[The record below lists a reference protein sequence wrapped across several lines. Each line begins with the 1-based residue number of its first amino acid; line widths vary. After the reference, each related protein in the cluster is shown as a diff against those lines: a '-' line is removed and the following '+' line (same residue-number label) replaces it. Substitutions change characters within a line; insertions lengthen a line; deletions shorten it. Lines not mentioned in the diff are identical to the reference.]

1 MAGRGT
7 GLPTTDGGGI
17 TPLADTSR
25 GFGSAEAAM
34 ADGLGRLRQSVAA
47 GMQTWLQPQLNDR
60 AKQIA
65 AADVEAGRFDLR
77 MAISEDDR
85 AYNEA
90 VKTGAIAAKTGEI
103 DRWAEQARIDHLY
116 DPEGFQ
122 QAAAAYRT
130 QLFTA
135 PRTGQDP
142 DRSVPSWMAMDIGN
156 AFDQRATANLGAIRR
171 SRAERDMVRAERGTA
186 AQVEALD
193 KRLLTL
199 DPNSM
204 DFLQTA
210 AERGALQLQRSQN
223 PAFNYTPEQQA
234 LDDTELQAKVH
245 VAVASRGAIA
255 ASEAAGGGLP
265 GQAAGYRY
273 LDDHILNNE
282 ALADVDPQMIADLWN
297 SGRQQVDIYTRSDIE
312 ERRAQSEADR
322 AAAAAA
328 REAVGD
334 WRLRVEMDD
343 ATEADILADHTLE
356 DAQQA
361 SLVRSIRVRDRRQ
374 RTEARVEGLASYTE
388 LADTARSGGLSDGEI
403 ADAVGGG
410 LISQGQAG
418 TLRRLRSTALRP
430 LIGNIISP
438 VRDEASKPG
447 RSTRG
452 TSEIMA
458 RAEADA
464 ATWAAANPASSLNEQ
479 MEYGRTLA
487 SRYFTPS
494 TNRPTAERG
503 AAGQSGELRAL
514 ADERNRRARAGSPMT
529 TAEYNRRRT
538 EIIHGR

>member
-1 MAGRGT
+1 MAARGT
-7 GLPTTDGGGI
+7 GLPAVEGGTI
-17 TPLADTSR
+17 TPLVDTAR
-25 GFGSAEAAM
+25 GFGSAEAAT

-60 AKQIA
+60 ARQIA

-77 MAISEDDR
+77 MALSEDDR
-85 AYNEA
+85 AYNDA

-103 DRWAEQARIDHLY
+103 DRWIEQARVDHLY
-116 DPEGFQ
+116 DPDGFEE
-122 QAAAAYRT
+122 AAAAYRT

-135 PRTGQDP
+135 PSNGQGP
-142 DRSVPSWMAMDIGN
+142 DRSVPGWMAMEIGQ
-156 AFDQRATANLGAIRR
+156 AFDQRANANLGAIRR
-171 SRAERDMVRAERGTA
+171 SRAERDMVRAERGAA

-199 DPNSM
+199 DPSSLE
-204 DFLQTA
+204 FLQTA

-234 LDDTELQAKVH
+234 LDDAELQAKVH

-255 ASEAAGGGLP
+255 AAEAAGGGLP
-265 GQAAGYRY
+265 GQAAAYRY
-273 LDDHILNNE
+273 LDEHILNNE
-282 ALADVDPQMIADLWN
+282 ALADVDPQLRADLWAA
-297 SGRQQVDIYTRSDIE
+297 GRQQVDIHTRSDIE
-312 ERRAQSEADR
+312 ERRAQAEADR

-328 REAVGD
+328 REAMGD
-334 WRLRVEMDD
+334 WRLRVEMDE
-343 ATEADILADHTLE
+343 ATEADILADDTLD

-361 SLVRSIRVRDRRQ
+361 SLLRAVRARDRRR
-374 RTEARVEGLASYTE
+374 RTDARVESLASYTE
-388 LADTARSGGLSDGEI
+388 LADTARSGGLTDGEI
-403 ADAVGGG
+403 ADALGSG
-410 LISQGQAG
+410 LITPGQAG

-430 LIGNIISP
+430 LIGNIISV

-464 ATWAAANPASSLNEQ
+464 ATWAAANPEASLNDQ

-514 ADERNRRARAGSPMT
+514 AEERTRRARSGSPMT
-529 TAEYNRRRT
+529 TAEYNRRRN

>member
-1 MAGRGT
+1 MAGQGT
-7 GLPTTDGGGI
+7 GLPRGERGGT
-17 TPLADTSR
+17 TPLVDMSR
-25 GFGSAEAAM
+25 GLGSAEAA
-34 ADGLGRLRQSVAA
+34 AAEGLGRLRQSIAA
-47 GMQTWLQPQLNDR
+47 GMQTWLQPQLNER
-60 AKQIA
+60 ARQIA

-77 MAISEDDR
+77 MAFSEDDR

-90 VKTGAIAAKTGEI
+90 VKTGAIASKTGEI
-103 DRWAEQARIDHLY
+103 DRWVEQARVDHLY

-122 QAAAAYRT
+122 EAAAAYRSSLLA
-130 QLFTA
+130 Q
-135 PRTGQDP
+135 PGSGKGD
-142 DRSVPSWMAMDIGN
+142 DRSVPGWMAMDLAA
-156 AFDQRATANLGAIRR
+156 AFDQRVTANLGAIRR
-171 SRAERDMVRAERGTA
+171 SRAERDIVRAERGAA

-199 DPNSM
+199 DPNSLA
-204 DFLQTA
+204 FLQTA

-223 PAFNYTPEQQA
+223 PAFDYTPDQQV
-234 LDDTELQAKVH
+234 LDDAALQAKVH

-255 ASEAAGGGLP
+255 AAKAAGGGLS
-265 GQAAGYRY
+265 GQAAGYRF
-273 LDDHILNNE
+273 LDDQVLNND
-282 ALADVDPQMIADLWN
+282 ALADIDPQMRVDLWN
-297 SGRQQVDIYTRSDIE
+297 AGRQQLEIYTRSDIE
-312 ERRAQSEADR
+312 ERRAQAEADR

-328 REAVGD
+328 REAMGD
-334 WRLRVEMDD
+334 WRLRVEMDE
-343 ATEADILADHTLE
+343 ATEADILADDTLD

-361 SLVRSIRVRDRRQ
+361 SLVRAVRARDRRQ

-388 LADTARSGGLSDGEI
+388 LADTARSGGLTDGEI

-430 LIGNIISP
+430 MIGNIISP
-438 VRDEASKPG
+438 VRDEAGKPG
-447 RSTRG
+447 RSLRG

-464 ATWAAANPASSLNEQ
+464 ATWAAANPEAPLNEQ

-487 SRYFTPS
+487 SRYFAPS
-494 TNRPTAERG
+494 NNRPTAERG
-503 AAGQSGELRAL
+503 VAGQSGELRAL
-514 ADERNRRARAGSPMT
+514 ADERNRRARSGSPMT